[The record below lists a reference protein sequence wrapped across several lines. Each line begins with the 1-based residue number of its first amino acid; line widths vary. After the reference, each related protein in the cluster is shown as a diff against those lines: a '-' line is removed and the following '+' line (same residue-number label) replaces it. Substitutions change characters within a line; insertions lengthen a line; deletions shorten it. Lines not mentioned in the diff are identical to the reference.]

1 MESESE
7 PLLQNTS
14 VETDFQNALFAI
26 RKIVQVH
33 IAKILRCVNFQFHG
47 HCNMPQ
53 ALLNILKAD
62 LPT

>member
-14 VETDFQNALFAI
+14 VETDSQNALFAM
-26 RKIVQVH
+26 RKIKCTLQ
-33 IAKILRCVNFQFHG
+33 KFLD
-47 HCNMPQ
+47 